1 MTQKVEQRAFESA
14 QNRFKSLQG
23 MEPLNFE
30 VEVDDDEAILVVY
43 SRYEGELLLG
53 KSHPISMGIFLQN
66 SWEPLLSHIQ
76 AAMDAWFYNYSQV
89 CKTGELTKDLRTLYA
104 NEKRIMFDIGCLL
117 KHTYG
122 ISSPC
127 TLSLYALG
135 NDTNAGTIG

>member
-1 MTQKVEQRAFESA
+1 
-14 QNRFKSLQG
+14 

-30 VEVDDDEAILVVY
+30 VEVDGDEAIVIVY

-53 KSHPISMGIFLQN
+53 KSHPISMAVFLQN
-66 SWEPLLSHIQ
+66 SWEALMSHIQ
-76 AAMDAWFYNYSQV
+76 VAMDAWFDHYSQV
-89 CKTGELTKDLRTLYA
+89 CKTSELAKDLNILYA

-117 KHTYG
+117 RHTYG

-135 NDTNAGTIG
+135 SDTNAGTIG